1 MCEFAEATANYH
13 GKVVGRD
20 EVCPV
25 LAEVETIDK
34 YPVTAAKK
42 DLVQLPGLVWCIT
55 AVFTAIVHF
64 GTVASFSVDQP
75 LDEPHPLKKKKKK

>member
-13 GKVVGRD
+13 GKVVGQD

-34 YPVTAAKK
+34 YPVTAPKK
-42 DLVQLPGLVWCIT
+42 DLVQLPGLVGSLPQF
-55 AVFTAIVHF
+55 FTAIFHF
-64 GTVASFSVDQP
+64 GTVASFSVDP
-75 LDEPHPLKKKKKK
+75 TS